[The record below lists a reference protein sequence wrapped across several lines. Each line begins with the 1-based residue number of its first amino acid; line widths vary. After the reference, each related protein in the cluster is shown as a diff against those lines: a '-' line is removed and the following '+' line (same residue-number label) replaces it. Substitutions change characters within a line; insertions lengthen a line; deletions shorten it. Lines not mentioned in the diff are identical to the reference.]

1 MDLGDDAEALEMA
14 GRGGD
19 LEKVH
24 ARTQDLLDQCQA
36 LGDALAFL

>member
-1 MDLGDDAEALEMA
+1 MDLGDDAETLEMA

-24 ARTQDLLDQCQA
+24 ARTEDLLEQCQK